1 MANIKYEFLMSQI
14 RHIRDITET
23 EKTKIS
29 LVFYEQLQAPCILKI
44 CKNRDLSGVYQIL
57 TEQKHPNIAVVYDY
71 VYQEPDTYVLEEFL
85 TGRTL
90 SELLKEQGTFTEKET
105 AQIIIEVCQ
114 GLEILHSHKPPLVH
128 NDIKTSNIMVREDGS
143 VKLFDFDVAR
153 IYKAGAGR
161 NTRLFGTEEY
171 ASPEHYGFG
180 QSEPS
185 SDVYT
190 LGVTMHEMLTGQGL
204 TDERKMTYT
213 GKLKKIIQKCIAV
226 DREKRYQN
234 AAQLRRDLEKY
245 LNRIRRMIRAAILCL
260 CGAAL
265 LVMGGLLLT
274 NAGGLKGIPGK
285 NNGFASAQG
294 RLVGATGI
302 GVADVPGLPGTSRND
317 DTGNDQPG
325 QSDTVRSG
333 LLGQIATIG
342 NTLAGQPG
350 TKDGSSSGQSG
361 SAGSG
366 SSGQS
371 GTTGS
376 GSSGQGSQ
384 TGGQGTNSTTPAAS
398 TKKMVSYRPEGSV
411 CTIEAL
417 PDGTFIWLEIIS
429 DKYHIKTSSGG
440 DQLLSEVSGSYGARL
455 SYDRYSKKLY
465 LFEYSGKRAMIYE
478 VDSNFG
484 LKKVATF
491 IDSLFHDDEGDLVC
505 SFFSDGMMICNA
517 LAFKLIDSST
527 WAVVG
532 KVPGAVYV
540 INDRMYQRGHNRSA
554 FFQEVDAQENVLN
567 EYAED
572 GFSATVWESQVYQD
586 GRYAYFIAT
595 EESREYVYRFDGER
609 YEKIACLNDYKYYAS
624 FNYNYLCVTENA
636 IRCYDTEQKVMKEFA
651 LK

>member
-90 SELLKEQGTFTEKET
+90 SELLKERGTFTEKET
-105 AQIIIEVCQ
+105 AQIVIEVCQ
-114 GLEILHSHKPPLVH
+114 GLEILHNHRPPLVH

-234 AAQLRRDLEKY
+234 ATQLRCDLEKY
-245 LNRIRRMIRAAILCL
+245 LNRTRRLIQAAILCL

-265 LVMGGLLLT
+265 LVVGGFWLT
-274 NAGGLKGIPGK
+274 NVGGIKGIPGK
-285 NNGFASAQG
+285 NNGFDSAQG

-302 GVADVPGLPGTSRND
+302 GVADVPGLPGASRND
-317 DTGNDQPG
+317 DAGNHQPG
-325 QSDTVRSG
+325 QG
-333 LLGQIATIG
+333 G
-342 NTLAGQPG
+342 
-350 TKDGSSSGQSG
+350 
-361 SAGSG
+361 
-366 SSGQS
+366 
-371 GTTGS
+371 
-376 GSSGQGSQ
+376 Q
-384 TGGQGTNSTTPAAS
+384 TGGQGTNSTAPAAS

-417 PDGTFIWLEIIS
+417 LDGTFIWLEIIS
-429 DKYHIKTSSGG
+429 DKYHIKTSAGV
-440 DQLLSEVSGSYGARL
+440 DQLLTEVSGSYGARL

-491 IDSLFHDDEGDLVC
+491 MDSLSYDGVGDHVC
-505 SFFSDGMMICNA
+505 GFFSDGMMICNA
-517 LAFKLIDSST
+517 LAFDLIDSNT
-527 WAVVG
+527 WTVVG
-532 KVPGAVYV
+532 KVPGVVYV
-540 INDRMYQRGHNRSA
+540 INDRMYQRGSHRSS
-554 FFQEVDAQENVLN
+554 FFQEVDAQGNVLN
-567 EYAED
+567 EYPAED
-572 GFSATVWESQVYQD
+572 FSALVWQSQVYQD

-609 YEKIACLNDYKYYAS
+609 YEKIACLDDYKYYAS

>member
-85 TGRTL
+85 TGKTL
-90 SELLKEQGTFTEKET
+90 SELLKERGTFTEKET

-114 GLEILHSHKPPLVH
+114 GLEILHSHRPPLVH

-234 AAQLRRDLEKY
+234 ATQLRRDLEKY
-245 LNRIRRMIRAAILCL
+245 LNRTRRMIQAAILCL

-265 LVMGGLLLT
+265 LVVGGFLLT

-285 NNGFASAQG
+285 NNGFASTQG

-302 GVADVPGLPGTSRND
+302 GVTDVPGLPGASRND

-325 QSDTVRSG
+325 KS
-333 LLGQIATIG
+333 
-342 NTLAGQPG
+342 GQP
-350 TKDGSSSGQSG
+350 S
-361 SAGSG
+361 
-366 SSGQS
+366 QS

-384 TGGQGTNSTTPAAS
+384 TGGQGTNSTTSTTS

-429 DKYHIKTSSGG
+429 DKYHIKTSAGV
-440 DQLLSEVSGSYGARL
+440 DQLLTEVSDSYGARL

-465 LFEYSGKRAMIYE
+465 LFEYNGHNAMIYE

-491 IDSLFHDDEGDLVC
+491 IERLLHDEEGDLVC

-540 INDRMYQRGHNRSA
+540 INDRMYQRGSQRSS
-554 FFQEVDAQENVLN
+554 FFQEVDAQGNALN
-567 EYAED
+567 EYPEED
-572 GFSATVWESQVYQD
+572 FSALVWQSQVYQD

-636 IRCYDTEQKVMKEFA
+636 IRCYDTEQRVMKEFA

>member
-29 LVFYEQLQAPCILKI
+29 LVFYEQLQTPCILKI
-44 CKNRDLSGVYQIL
+44 CKNRNLSGVYQIL

-105 AQIIIEVCQ
+105 AQTITEVCR
-114 GLEILHSHKPPLVH
+114 GLEVLHSHKPPLVH

-245 LNRIRRMIRAAILCL
+245 LNRIRRMVRAVILCL
-260 CGAAL
+260 CGVAL
-265 LVMGGLLLT
+265 LMVGGFLLT

-285 NNGFASAQG
+285 NNGFASVQG

-302 GVADVPGLPGTSRND
+302 GVADAPGLPGTSRND
-317 DTGNDQPG
+317 DTGDDQPG
-325 QSDTVRSG
+325 E
-333 LLGQIATIG
+333 
-342 NTLAGQPG
+342 AGQP
-350 TKDGSSSGQSG
+350 
-361 SAGSG
+361 
-366 SSGQS
+366 GQS

-376 GSSGQGSQ
+376 GSSGQGGQ
-384 TGGQGTNSTTPAAS
+384 NGGQGTNSTTPAAS

-429 DKYHIKTSSGG
+429 DKYHIKTSTGV
-440 DQLLSEVSGSYGARL
+440 DQLLTAVSGSYGARL

-491 IDSLFHDDEGDLVC
+491 MDSLSYDGVGDHVC
-505 SFFSDGMMICNA
+505 GFFSDGMMICNA

-532 KVPGAVYV
+532 KVPGVVYV
-540 INDRMYQRGHNRSA
+540 INDRMYQRGSHRSS
-554 FFQEVDAQENVLN
+554 FFQEVDAQGNVLN
-567 EYAED
+567 EYPEED
-572 GFSATVWESQVYQD
+572 FSALVWQSQVYQD

-609 YEKIACLNDYKYYAS
+609 YEKIACLDDYKYYAS

-636 IRCYDTEQKVMKEFA
+636 IRCYDTEQRVMKEFA

>member
-85 TGRTL
+85 TGKTL
-90 SELLKEQGTFTEKET
+90 SELLKERGTFTEKET

-114 GLEILHSHKPPLVH
+114 GLEILHSHRPPLVH

-234 AAQLRRDLEKY
+234 ATQLRRDLEKY
-245 LNRIRRMIRAAILCL
+245 LNRTRRMIQAAILCL

-265 LVMGGLLLT
+265 LVVGGFLLT

-285 NNGFASAQG
+285 NNGFASTQG

-302 GVADVPGLPGTSRND
+302 GVTDVPGLPGASRND

-325 QSDTVRSG
+325 KS
-333 LLGQIATIG
+333 
-342 NTLAGQPG
+342 GQP
-350 TKDGSSSGQSG
+350 
-361 SAGSG
+361 
-366 SSGQS
+366 GQS

-384 TGGQGTNSTTPAAS
+384 TGGQGTNSTTSTTS

-429 DKYHIKTSSGG
+429 DKYHIKTSVGV
-440 DQLLSEVSGSYGARL
+440 DQLLTEVSGSYGARL

-465 LFEYSGKRAMIYE
+465 LFEYNGHNAMIYE

-491 IDSLFHDDEGDLVC
+491 IERLLHDEEGDLVC

-540 INDRMYQRGHNRSA
+540 INDRMYQRGSQRSS
-554 FFQEVDAQENVLN
+554 FFQEVDAQGNVLN
-567 EYAED
+567 EYPEED
-572 GFSATVWESQVYQD
+572 FSALVWQSQVYQD

-636 IRCYDTEQKVMKEFA
+636 IRCYDTEQRVMKEFA

>member
-85 TGRTL
+85 TGKTL

-105 AQIIIEVCQ
+105 AQIVIEVCQ
-114 GLEILHSHKPPLVH
+114 GLEVLHSHRPPLVH

-302 GVADVPGLPGTSRND
+302 GVADAPGLPGTSRND

-325 QSDTVRSG
+325 QG
-333 LLGQIATIG
+333 GQ
-342 NTLAGQPG
+342 N
-350 TKDGSSSGQSG
+350 
-361 SAGSG
+361 
-366 SSGQS
+366 
-371 GTTGS
+371 
-376 GSSGQGSQ
+376 
-384 TGGQGTNSTTPAAS
+384 GGQGTNSTTPAAS

-429 DKYHIKTSSGG
+429 DKYHIKTSTGV
-440 DQLLSEVSGSYGARL
+440 DQLLTEVSGSYGARL

-484 LKKVATF
+484 LKKVVTF
-491 IDSLFHDDEGDLVC
+491 MDSLSYDGVGDHVC
-505 SFFSDGMMICNA
+505 GFFSDGMMICNA
-517 LAFKLIDSST
+517 LAFDLIDSNT
-527 WAVVG
+527 WTVVG
-532 KVPGAVYV
+532 KVPGVVYV
-540 INDRMYQRGHNRSA
+540 INDRMYQRGSHRSS
-554 FFQEVDAQENVLN
+554 FFQEVDAQGNVLN
-567 EYAED
+567 EYPEED
-572 GFSATVWESQVYQD
+572 FSALVWQSQVYQD

-609 YEKIACLNDYKYYAS
+609 YEKIACLDDYKYYAS